1 MSTNAPKNKIYF
13 GNLAYGT
20 TFESLKSHI
29 MNNVEGTEVL
39 EGKVIED
46 RETGKSKGFAFITV
60 ADEDQANAVCA
71 ALNGKD
77 LDGRT
82 PKVMI
87 AEEQKPREGGSNR
100 PRSGGFGKRE
110 GGFGGGDRGDR
121 GGYGDNGGN
130 KRSRF

>member
-1 MSTNAPKNKIYF
+1 MSNAPKNKIYF
-13 GNLAYGT
+13 GNLAYAT

-60 ADEDQANAVCA
+60 ANEDQANAVCA
-71 ALNGKD
+71 ALDGKE
-77 LDGRT
+77 LDGRS

-87 AEEQKPREGGSNR
+87 AQEQKPREGGSNR

-110 GGFGGGDRGDR
+110 GGFGGGDRG
-121 GGYGDNGGN
+121 GYGDNSGN